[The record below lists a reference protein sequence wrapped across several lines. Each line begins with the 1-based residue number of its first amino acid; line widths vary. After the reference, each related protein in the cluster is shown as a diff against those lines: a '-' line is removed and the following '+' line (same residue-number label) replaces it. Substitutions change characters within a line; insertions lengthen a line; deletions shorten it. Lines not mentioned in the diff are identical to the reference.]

1 MVTMVDPDRWQQ
13 EFPNAIPSDVT
24 AHIDGESYFGAVAKA
39 LDTAKGKDHFIFIT
53 GWMMDVLPNKSV
65 NKVYSAVLTSLEN
78 AAKRRV
84 KIILLIWNNPTY
96 IEKRNELRKW
106 SSRFSWM
113 FDVTVIDWEI
123 PHGPQAPTHLLRRF
137 TTIMDAIKRNA
148 TPTWIYTP
156 DLFSSLMYA
165 WTSNGSPSAQQIS
178 EWLKQ
183 VGFHIG
189 AHHEKNV
196 FVLGQEGLI
205 GFCGGIDFNVNRLKP
220 PQSPGHYYHDVAV
233 EIKGPASVGIFD
245 KCMTRV
251 EDTIWAASHY
261 KELEDLKSK
270 VAKAASSAASST
282 ARTKVQIV
290 GTYNSQSRG
299 IKVRSGQDAFLT
311 ILRGARRYI
320 YIEDQ
325 YLVNLDVAA
334 AINKRVDDEEF
345 ELAMFVVQDSDETG
359 DILVP
364 NRKRRDFLRT
374 VKGNIR
380 DKRKLDKIRLVVIN
394 KEKNFLDKHGYHSGL
409 HSKLL
414 IVDDEIAIIGSTNV
428 NQRSFTLD
436 SETSAVVYGGDFASM
451 FRQTLWCHMVQPET
465 TIVADNQEAFT
476 DWNIFPEVVRNP
488 HGPLRYPLSLLQ
500 SSYLKNYNL
509 DGSYQVNKVGPNK
522 LDVDEKVAKWIEDH
536 PNRALL
542 AGVKDLK
549 DLVRDIWTMGGRRQV
564 SFADIVDDPRQHVP
578 ALIDVIWEQIIDP
591 KV

>member
-1 MVTMVDPDRWQQ
+1 MVDPDRWQQ
-13 EFPNAIPSDVT
+13 DFPNAIPSDVT

-39 LDTAKGKDHFIFIT
+39 LNTAKGRNHFVFIT
-53 GWMMDVLPNKSV
+53 GWMMDVQPDKGV
-65 NKVYSAVLTSLEN
+65 NKVYSAFLTSLEN

-84 KIILLIWNNPTY
+84 KIIILIWNNPTY
-96 IEKRNELRKW
+96 IKKRDELRKW
-106 SSRFSWM
+106 SSWLSM
-113 FDVTVIDWEI
+113 MYDVTVIDWEI
-123 PHGPQAPTHLLRRF
+123 PYGPQAPTPLLRRF

-148 TPTWIYTP
+148 TPTWIHDP
-156 DLFSSLMYA
+156 DLFSILMYT
-165 WTSNGSPSAQQIS
+165 WTSNGNPSAQQIS

-183 VGFHIG
+183 VGLNIG
-189 AHHEKNV
+189 AHHEKNM

-205 GFCGGIDFNVNRLKP
+205 GFCGGIDFNVNRMKP
-220 PQSPGHYYHDVAV
+220 PKSPGHYYHDVAV
-233 EIKGPASVGIFD
+233 EIKGRASVGIFD

-270 VAKAASSAASST
+270 VAKAASSASST
-282 ARTKVQIV
+282 TRTKVQIV
-290 GTYNSQSRG
+290 GTFNSQSRG
-299 IKVRSGQDAFLT
+299 IKVRSCRDAFLA
-311 ILRGARRYI
+311 IVQGAKKYI

-334 AINKRVDDEEF
+334 AINKKVDDEEF
-345 ELAMFVVQDSDETG
+345 DLAMFVVQDSDETG
-359 DILVP
+359 EILVP
-364 NRKRRDFLRT
+364 NRKRVDFLRA

-380 DKRKLDKIRLVVIN
+380 DQRKLDKIRLVVIS
-394 KEKNFLDKHGYHSGL
+394 KEKSFLDKYGYHSGL

-414 IVDDEIAIIGSTNV
+414 IVDDEIAVIGSTNV

-436 SETSAVVYGGDFASM
+436 SETSAVVYGGDFARLL
-451 FRQTLWCHMVQPET
+451 RQTLWCHMVQPET
-465 TIVADNQEAFT
+465 TIVADNHAAFT
-476 DWNIFPEVVRNP
+476 DWNIFPEVVRDP
-488 HGPLRYPLSLLQ
+488 RGKLRYPFSLLQ

-509 DGSYQVNKVGPNK
+509 DGRYQINKADPNA

-536 PNRALL
+536 PNKTSL
-542 AGVKDLK
+542 AGFKDLK

-564 SFADIVDDPRQHVP
+564 SFADIVDHPRQHVP